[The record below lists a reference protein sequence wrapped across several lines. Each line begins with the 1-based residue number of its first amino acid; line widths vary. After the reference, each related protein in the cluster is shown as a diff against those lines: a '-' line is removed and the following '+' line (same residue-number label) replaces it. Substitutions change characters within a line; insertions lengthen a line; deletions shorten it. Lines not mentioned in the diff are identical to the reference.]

1 MAFKTPGVYP
11 ITDTRLSGLS
21 HAEQVKQLISGGATL
36 IQLRDKYLAPSE
48 FYREALM
55 ALDVARAQG
64 AQLMINDRVDITLAI
79 KADGVHLGQTD
90 LPPDAARKILGEDAI
105 IGFSTHNLE
114 QARIALDLPVDYL
127 AVGPIFGT
135 SRKQEP
141 DPVVGL
147 DGLRRIRAAINR
159 LPIVA
164 IGGITASNMREV
176 LNCGAD
182 SVAMISGLLYGSAVT
197 LRMRETLAIAEK

>member
-64 AQLMINDRVDITLAI
+64 AQLIINDRVDITLAI
-79 KADGVHLGQTD
+79 KADGVHLGSRGD
-90 LPPDAARKILGEDAI
+90 KAGSRSELPKALG
-105 IGFSTHNLE
+105 
-114 QARIALDLPVDYL
+114 
-127 AVGPIFGT
+127 
-135 SRKQEP
+135 
-141 DPVVGL
+141 
-147 DGLRRIRAAINR
+147 
-159 LPIVA
+159 
-164 IGGITASNMREV
+164 
-176 LNCGAD
+176 
-182 SVAMISGLLYGSAVT
+182 
-197 LRMRETLAIAEK
+197 

>member
-64 AQLMINDRVDITLAI
+64 AQLIINDRVDITLAI

-127 AVGPIFGT
+127 AVGPL
-135 SRKQEP
+135 
-141 DPVVGL
+141 PVSKSP
-147 DGLRRIRAAINR
+147 IR
-159 LPIVA
+159 
-164 IGGITASNMREV
+164 SSV
-176 LNCGAD
+176 LMDCGA
-182 SVAMISGLLYGSAVT
+182 SARRLIGYPLSRSAGLLRAICERCSTAAPIR
-197 LRMRETLAIAEK
+197 LR